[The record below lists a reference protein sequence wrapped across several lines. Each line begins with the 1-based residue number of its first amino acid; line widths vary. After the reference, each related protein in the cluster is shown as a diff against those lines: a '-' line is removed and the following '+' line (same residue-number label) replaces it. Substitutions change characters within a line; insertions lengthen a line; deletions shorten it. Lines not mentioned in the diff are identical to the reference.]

1 MSINLNAENRNVLLP
16 LPVRRCC
23 SLCRNTGHN
32 ISTCNDS
39 RLIQFEQLCVER
51 KGSLSVGQFRDWIED
66 YSRVNPII
74 VKSYAVRYCGC
85 TIRQHMFSYID
96 YIIRRIQTLSSRSRD
111 IVQQRENQYS
121 NLRQHEIRPNGR
133 LQMQQEILHES
144 QELALL
150 QETQAFTLLV
160 LRRIR
165 DMAFLRSIITAELSL
180 EEQTNEIRTNR
191 KFNIQTKILE
201 YINTDECECNIC
213 YDSKEKQT
221 FIKFNCSHEFCKDC
235 VKQTLKNVRTE
246 KPQCALC
253 RAEIKNMELT
263 SQEIRDEFNDLIT
276 LS

>member
-1 MSINLNAENRNVLLP
+1 MSINLNAENRNADLS

-39 RLIQFEQLCVER
+39 RLIQFEQLCFER
-51 KGSLSVGQFRDWIED
+51 KASLSSGQFREWLED
-66 YSRVNPII
+66 YSRVNPLI

-85 TIRQHMFSYID
+85 TIRRHMFSYID
-96 YIIRRIQTLSSRSRD
+96 YIIRRIQTLSSRSRET
-111 IVQQRENQYS
+111 VQHRENQNS
-121 NLRQHEIRPNGR
+121 NGR
-133 LQMQQEILHES
+133 LQMQQEILYES

-165 DMAFLRSIITAELSL
+165 DMGILRSIITAELSL
-180 EEQTNEIRTNR
+180 EEQSNEIRTNR

-201 YINTDECECNIC
+201 CINTDECECNIC

-253 RAEIKNMELT
+253 RSEIKNMELT